1 MANRKLKRV
10 KARGHARKRSIEVP
24 VRKLKRRAGCNH
36 INSLPS
42 KLTLRAR
49 KIVYAAI
56 EAGLPITRC
65 HNLIG
70 VNQSTMYTYL
80 KYGEDPRYKKFY
92 NFRQKIKKIERR
104 REIEALKAIR
114 ESAKGGFQKIK
125 TKIQTGDRGN
135 VITRTETT
143 LSPQWQAAAWFLERK
158 DKSNWGRDTIGESK
172 SAAELA
178 ADIQEAQLALFNSVP
193 TNGEDD

>member
-10 KARGHARKRSIEVP
+10 KARGHSRKRSIDVP
-24 VRKLKRRAGCNH
+24 VRKLKRRAGCDH
-36 INSLPS
+36 INSLPC

-49 KIVYAAI
+49 KIVYAAVEI
-56 EAGLPITRC
+56 GLPITRC

-92 NFRQKIKKIERR
+92 NFRQKIKKIEKR
-104 REIEALKAIR
+104 REIEALKVIR
-114 ESAKGGFQKIK
+114 ESAKGGFKKVK
-125 TKIQTGDRGN
+125 TQIQTGDKGN
-135 VITRTETT
+135 VVTRTEST
-143 LSPQWQAAAWFLERK
+143 LSPQWQAAAWYLERK
-158 DKSNWGRDTIGESK
+158 DKSNWGRDIMSQTK

-178 ADIQEAQLALFNSVP
+178 AEIQEAQLALYNSVP
-193 TNGEDD
+193 TEEDD

>member
-1 MANRKLKRV
+1 MPKRNLKRV
-10 KARGHARKRSIEVP
+10 HARGHRRKRKIDVP
-24 VRKLKRRAGCNH
+24 KRKLKRRPGSDNYKR
-36 INSLPS
+36 IPS

-49 KIVYAAI
+49 KIVFAAV

-92 NFRQKIKKIERR
+92 SFRQKIKRITAR
-104 REIEALKAIR
+104 REIEALKVIR
-114 ESAKGGFQKIK
+114 ESAKGGFTKKK
-125 TKIQTGDRGN
+125 TKIQTGAKGTI
-135 VITRTETT
+135 ITTTETT

-158 DKSNWGRDTIGESK
+158 DKSNWGRDPVSEGK
-172 SAAELA
+172 SASELA
-178 ADIQEAQLALFNSVP
+178 QEIQDAQLLLQNSIP
-193 TNGEDD
+193 SEKE

>member
-10 KARGHARKRSIEVP
+10 HARGHSRKRKIDVP
-24 VRKLKRRAGCNH
+24 KRKLKRRAGSDNYK
-36 INSLPS
+36 SMPS

-49 KIVYAAI
+49 KIVYAAV

-65 HNLIG
+65 HSLIG

-80 KYGEDPRYKKFY
+80 KYGEDPRYKKFF
-92 NFRQKIKKIERR
+92 NFRNKIKRIQAR
-104 REIEALKAIR
+104 REIEALKVIR
-114 ESAKGGFQKIK
+114 ESAKGGFTKKK
-125 TKIQTGDRGN
+125 TKIQTGDKGTI
-135 VITRTETT
+135 VTTTETT

-158 DKSNWGRDTIGESK
+158 DKHNWGRDPVSEGK

-178 ADIQEAQLALFNSVP
+178 KEIQEAQQLLYNSVP
-193 TNGEDD
+193 SDNND

>member
-10 KARGHARKRSIEVP
+10 KARGHARKRSIDVP
-24 VRKLKRRAGCNH
+24 KRKLRRRAGCDQIH
-36 INSLPS
+36 SLPS

-49 KIVYAAI
+49 KIVYAAV

-80 KYGEDPRYKKFY
+80 KYGEDPRYKKYF

-104 REIEALKAIR
+104 REIEALKVIR
-114 ESAKGGFQKIK
+114 ESAKGGFTKVK
-125 TKIQTGDRGN
+125 TKIQSGDKGHI
-135 VITRTETT
+135 VTRTEST
-143 LSPQWQAAAWFLERK
+143 LSPAWQAAAWFLERK
-158 DKSNWGRDTIGESK
+158 DKSNWGRDVINESR

-178 ADIQEAQLALFNSVP
+178 AEIQEAQLALFNSIP
-193 TNGEDD
+193 TNREND